1 MFVTSYLMLDILLW
15 PFQIFQTPFRASQK
29 DPTGMITAA
38 QLRAARALLG
48 IDQREL
54 AQRSGLSLPTI
65 QRMEASDGVVRGN
78 VDSLMKL
85 VDALAANRIELIGE
99 GATSST
105 GGRGVRLK

>member
-1 MFVTSYLMLDILLW
+1 
-15 PFQIFQTPFRASQK
+15 
-29 DPTGMITAA
+29 MITAG

-85 VDALAANRIELIGE
+85 VDALTVNGIELIGE
-99 GATSST
+99 GANSST